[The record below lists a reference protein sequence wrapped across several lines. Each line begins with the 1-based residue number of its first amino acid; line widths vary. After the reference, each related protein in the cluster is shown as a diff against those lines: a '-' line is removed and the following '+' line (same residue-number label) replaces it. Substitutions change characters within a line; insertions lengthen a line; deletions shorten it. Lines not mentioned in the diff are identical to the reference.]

1 MFWSVNTDN
10 RPTVDFYLSTPYLKE
25 YMELLKLRSNPHN
38 EILHKIVSSWTFN
51 PTRERVE
58 NRIEKHLEED
68 QLFVASDNGTIFGSF
83 SFHNIDNDIIEI
95 TGIGVLKE
103 YRMKGLGRDLLN
115 QFHEFTVATKII
127 VETDDEAVG
136 FYMKSGFNIKSEK
149 ILENGII
156 RYELEWQS
164 I

>member
-1 MFWSVNTDN
+1 
-10 RPTVDFYLSTPYLKE
+10 
-25 YMELLKLRSNPHN
+25 MELVKLRSNPHD
-38 EILHKIVSSWTFN
+38 EILDKIVSSWTFN
-51 PTRERVE
+51 PTRERVH

-83 SFHNIDNDIIEI
+83 ALHKIDDDLIEI
-95 TGIGVLKE
+95 TGIGILKE
-103 YRMKGLGRDLLN
+103 YRMKGLGRDILN
-115 QFHEFTVATKII
+115 QFHELTFAAKII

-136 FYMKSGFNIKSEK
+136 FYMKSGFIIKSEK

-156 RYELEWQS
+156 RYELELKS